1 MFKNSTCKRIIAAF
15 VLLILIFNFINIV
28 VWRENVFLNS
38 KVQSSYSSAINWKQL
53 YPFRD
58 QPAAKAVSAAAV
70 PSKPGLLTKWHSIA
84 NNMSAKENTIEKN
97 SIYQMF
103 AFHPLVELNGFFTMK
118 LGKTIFPNQDV
129 FLLKNGYW
137 AFKKDKI
144 SEDETKKTADH
155 IAELSQ
161 YCTKLGINFLYV
173 QTPMKICEKDPEIPD
188 GAQNYENQNYDS
200 LLAELKKRNTPAFD
214 LRAQIHAE
222 NLDHYSMFY
231 RTDHHWKVESAF
243 WGSGEVAKKLNA
255 SFHSG
260 LDVSKANKNLYQTKV
275 YKDWFLGSAGRRVSM
290 GCAKPE
296 DFSILLPNFK
306 TSLHI
311 QVPYMEIN
319 KTGSF
324 ADVIYNKKTLET
336 KDYYNVSCYESQ
348 LYGNQPLTQVENKEN
363 PNGPKILVLGDSFSL
378 GMVPYLSLMAKETDL
393 IDFRRDQGN
402 FSGSIQT
409 YIDQMKPDV
418 VLLAYEPGSSYSLK

>member
-15 VLLILIFNFINIV
+15 VLLILIFNFVNIV

-58 QPAAKAVSAAAV
+58 QPAAKAVSSAAV
-70 PSKPGLLTKWHSIA
+70 SSKPGLLTKWHSIA
-84 NNMSAKENTIEKN
+84 NKMSAKENTIEKN

-103 AFHPLVELNGFFTMK
+103 AFHPLVELNGFFTIK

-137 AFKKDKI
+137 AFKKDKV
-144 SEDETKKTADH
+144 SADETGKTADH

-188 GAQNYENQNYDS
+188 GAQNYENQNYDD

-255 SFHSG
+255 SFHTG

-402 FSGSIQT
+402 FFG
-409 YIDQMKPDV
+409 K
-418 VLLAYEPGSSYSLK
+418 YSNLH

>member
-15 VLLILIFNFINIV
+15 VLLILIFNFVNIV

-58 QPAAKAVSAAAV
+58 QPAAKAVSSPAV
-70 PSKPGLLTKWHSIA
+70 SSKPGLLTKWHSIA
-84 NNMSAKENTIEKN
+84 NKMSSKENTIEKN

-137 AFKKDKI
+137 AFKKDKV
-144 SEDETKKTADH
+144 SADETGKTADH
-155 IAELSQ
+155 IDELSQ
-161 YCTKLGINFLYV
+161 YCTKAGINFLYV
-173 QTPMKICEKDPEIPD
+173 QTPTKICEKDPEIPD
-188 GAQNYENQNYDS
+188 GAQNYENQNYDD
-200 LLAELKKRNTPAFD
+200 LLAELKKRNTPALD

-324 ADVIYNKKTLET
+324 EDVMYNKKTLET

-402 FSGSIQT
+402 FSGSIQS

>member
-15 VLLILIFNFINIV
+15 VLLILIFNFVNIV

-58 QPAAKAVSAAAV
+58 QPAAKAVSSPAV
-70 PSKPGLLTKWHSIA
+70 SSKPGLLTKWHSIA
-84 NNMSAKENTIEKN
+84 NKMSSKENTIEKN

-137 AFKKDKI
+137 AFKKDKV
-144 SEDETKKTADH
+144 SADETGKTADH

-161 YCTKLGINFLYV
+161 YCTKAGVNFLYV

-188 GAQNYENQNYDS
+188 GAQNYENQNYDD

-255 SFHSG
+255 SFHTG